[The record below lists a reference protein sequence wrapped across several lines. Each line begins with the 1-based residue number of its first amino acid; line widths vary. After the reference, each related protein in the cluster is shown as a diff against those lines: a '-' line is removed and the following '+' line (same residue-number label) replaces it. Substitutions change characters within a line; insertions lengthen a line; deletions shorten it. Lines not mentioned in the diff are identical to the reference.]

1 MRISKFKIIV
11 PDNQI
16 TDLNNRI
23 LNARWPDEL
32 NNNKWALGTRLSFL
46 QELADYWKN
55 NFDWRVHEKRLND
68 AGSFKYETSSG
79 IKLNFLHSK
88 SKKQDAIP
96 LLMTH
101 GWPGSVQEFLK
112 IIPILNN
119 GISGV
124 SFHVVCPSIPGYG
137 FSDKPNKFGMSSEK
151 VAPLFNELMLS
162 LGYKKYIAQG
172 GDWGATISKWI
183 AELFPKNCI
192 GLHLNLVPA
201 FPPSDG
207 SSMENLT
214 EDETKGLENFEK
226 YQKTGLGYYQIQ
238 MTKPQSLGYGLNDS
252 PIGLAAW
259 IVEKFHSW
267 TNDDLDRLVIS
278 KDEVLSIICLY
289 WFTQYITSSMRL
301 YYENGLI
308 SFSPNYIST
317 PTAGIIFD
325 NEIVRPPKAWAEK
338 IYNIVQWN
346 RAAGGHFAAMENP
359 EILAKDI
366 VSFTKEII

>member
-1 MRISKFKIIV
+1 
-11 PDNQI
+11 
-16 TDLNNRI
+16 
-23 LNARWPDEL
+23 
-32 NNNKWALGTRLSFL
+32 
-46 QELADYWKN
+46 
-55 NFDWRVHEKRLND
+55 
-68 AGSFKYETSSG
+68 
-79 IKLNFLHSK
+79 
-88 SKKQDAIP
+88 
-96 LLMTH
+96 
-101 GWPGSVQEFLK
+101 
-112 IIPILNN
+112 
-119 GISGV
+119 
-124 SFHVVCPSIPGYG
+124 
-137 FSDKPNKFGMSSEK
+137 
-151 VAPLFNELMLS
+151 
-162 LGYKKYIAQG
+162 
-172 GDWGATISKWI
+172 
-183 AELFPKNCI
+183 
-192 GLHLNLVPA
+192 
-201 FPPSDG
+201 
-207 SSMENLT
+207 MENLT

-289 WFTQYITSSMRL
+289 WFTQSITSSMRL